1 VQNRSKQQQRKEGHG
16 PGKVCR
22 SHVRI
27 LVYLVGRTLVVKRLA
42 TAPARTHRA
51 TNASTILDDLPIFQV
66 PLFLR
71 NIPLLGMLLGTPAFE
86 EIHPLAFEILE

>member
-1 VQNRSKQQQRKEGHG
+1 
-16 PGKVCR
+16 
-22 SHVRI
+22 
-27 LVYLVGRTLVVKRLA
+27 VKRLA

-71 NIPLLGMLLGTPAFE
+71 NIPLLGMLLGTPAFQ
-86 EIHPLAFEILE
+86 EIHPLAFEILESSAPKVVGPVSGLSKPPGGPFTLAVRQ